1 MSKYSEADLEE
12 ERRLAYVG
20 ITRAKKE
27 LYISNSVS
35 RMLYGRTQRNEPS
48 RFLREIE
55 PEYIEET
62 RSPVLEQ
69 RSRFG
74 GWGDSYSDT
83 VPGGASGYSGPSGWG
98 RSAGGYGNGYSAGSR
113 SGYLN
118 REYNAGESRGF
129 GSAYANRG
137 GSTGS
142 YGSGY
147 GRSGGST
154 GYGSQYGS
162 GNYSGAT
169 QKKAEKHISFTGT
182 PAQKPASAGPKHY
195 EPGDIVEHKVFGRGQ
210 VVAVKPAAGDQIVEI
225 NFEKVGIKK
234 TMANFAPLTKITAEE

>member
-1 MSKYSEADLEE
+1 
-12 ERRLAYVG
+12 
-20 ITRAKKE
+20 
-27 LYISNSVS
+27 
-35 RMLYGRTQRNEPS
+35 MLYGRTQRNEPS

-74 GWGDSYSDT
+74 GWGDSYRDT

-98 RSAGGYGNGYSAGSR
+98 RSASGYGSGGYGSGYSNR

-118 REYNAGESRGF
+118 REYNAGEGRGF

-137 GSTGS
+137 RARADMVPAMAAAAQVRDMALVTVLHILTEQ
-142 YGSGY
+142 
-147 GRSGGST
+147 RR
-154 GYGSQYGS
+154 
-162 GNYSGAT
+162 
-169 QKKAEKHISFTGT
+169 KKSAKQISFTGA
-182 PAQKPASAGPKHY
+182 PAAKTAAKGAKHY
-195 EPGDIVEHKVFGRGQ
+195 EPGDLVEHKVFGRGQ

>member
-1 MSKYSEADLEE
+1 
-12 ERRLAYVG
+12 
-20 ITRAKKE
+20 
-27 LYISNSVS
+27 
-35 RMLYGRTQRNEPS
+35 MLYGRTQRNEPS

-113 SGYLN
+113 GGYLN

-137 GSTGS
+137 SSGG

-154 GYGSQYGS
+154 GYGAGYGSQYGS
-162 GNYSGAT
+162 GNYSGAAH
-169 QKKAEKHISFTGT
+169 KKAEKHISFTGT
-182 PAQKPASAGPKHY
+182 PAQKPAYAGPKHY